1 MKLVI
6 KLGGELLTAPQEAQ
20 TRSIIEDVCALQN
33 EGYEII
39 FVHGGGPQTTAL
51 QKALGQK
58 PNIVGGR
65 RITDQETL
73 QAIKMAVGGDANL
86 ELCRQILA
94 RGLVPVGLNGASGAI
109 IRAIRRPPRVVS
121 GCGEE
126 PIDFGLVGDV
136 TGVNADVL
144 NLLTTQQFV
153 PVIACIGADSEGH
166 LYNINADIVANA
178 VAIAVEAQH
187 LVLVTGAP
195 GVLRDRHDFSTRIPK
210 LSIQEAK
217 DAIEA
222 GIIADGMI
230 PKMEE
235 SFRALQNGVQ
245 NIHVVGQLKS
255 GDLAQAIRLTHTVG
269 TTLVSA

>member
-94 RGLVPVGLNGASGAI
+94 RGLVPVGLNGASGAM

-153 PVIACIGADSEGH
+153 PVWSSGLLEQYHSEHSAAWIPTHTSESG
-166 LYNINADIVANA
+166 LLWIVRRCSASFA
-178 VAIAVEAQH
+178 
-187 LVLVTGAP
+187 VLVAY
-195 GVLRDRHDFSTRIPK
+195 LHYLLDR
-210 LSIQEAK
+210 L
-217 DAIEA
+217 
-222 GIIADGMI
+222 
-230 PKMEE
+230 
-235 SFRALQNGVQ
+235 
-245 NIHVVGQLKS
+245 
-255 GDLAQAIRLTHTVG
+255 
-269 TTLVSA
+269 

>member
-94 RGLVPVGLNGASGAI
+94 RGLVPVGLNGASGAM

-166 LYNINADIVANA
+166 LYNINADIVNRACIS
-178 VAIAVEAQH
+178 VI
-187 LVLVTGAP
+187 
-195 GVLRDRHDFSTRIPK
+195 DRYISTINNGFTQFPHKRLLLPAAFQLFTQPDCPPIHDNQK
-210 LSIQEAK
+210 QQ
-217 DAIEA
+217 
-222 GIIADGMI
+222 
-230 PKMEE
+230 
-235 SFRALQNGVQ
+235 QN
-245 NIHVVGQLKS
+245 N
-255 GDLAQAIRLTHTVG
+255 DC
-269 TTLVSA
+269 